1 MKLYQK
7 TILITFI
14 LISVGFN
21 IKHIFWP
28 YDFKTQ
34 AEMINVSVKTWDF
47 SEESFDKI
55 CNRIIN
61 NFKSDKDFIE
71 MFKLNINE
79 YKKYQL
85 IARDT
90 ILPAYKN
97 SYTAYGTNYPIYS
110 NSYLEELNENK
121 IKEYRRTVE
130 LYCLYNDTYQPAGAC
145 SEETIDNLFK

>member
-7 TILITFI
+7 IILITFI
-14 LISVGFN
+14 LISVSFN

-34 AEMINVSVKTWDF
+34 AEMINVSVKTRDF

-61 NFKSDKDFIE
+61 NFKSDKDFVE

-97 SYTAYGTNYPIYS
+97 SYDR
-110 NSYLEELNENK
+110 K
-121 IKEYRRTVE
+121 K
-130 LYCLYNDTYQPAGAC
+130 
-145 SEETIDNLFK
+145 